1 MFIPYSLGS
10 SSWSV
15 KRATKEAKKTMFWL
29 STSFLVIQA
38 LVILKFFYMG
48 FALDELSSISDLIAL
63 PFIVISFLY
72 SIFCPLA
79 LSGGYYWGLGVK
91 FTSIVA
97 TMLGIISSI
106 YALNISSYDNIKEFS
121 KEDVTATVVSKGTW
135 SKVGSFVLSSEDDV
149 LTYDYVINFH
159 NVRVGDK
166 ITSVS
171 EAELVRTYTDLFGL
185 STQRKVKG
193 VVLERKSSE

>member
-10 SSWSV
+10 SGWSV
-15 KRATKEAKKTMFWL
+15 KKATKEAKKTMFWL

-63 PFIVISFLY
+63 HFIVISFLY

-79 LSGGYYWGLGVK
+79 LLGGYDWGLGVK

-135 SKVGSFVLSSEDDV
+135 AKVGSFVLSSEDDV

-193 VVLERKSSE
+193 VVLERRSSE

>member
-15 KRATKEAKKTMFWL
+15 KKATKEAKKTMFWF

-79 LSGGYYWGLGVK
+79 LSEGYDWGLGVK

-97 TMLGIISSI
+97 TTLGIISAI

-121 KEDVTATVVSKGTW
+121 KEEVTAAVVSKGTW

-149 LTYDYVINFH
+149 LTYDYIS
-159 NVRVGDK
+159 K
-166 ITSVS
+166 
-171 EAELVRTYTDLFGL
+171 AELVRTYTDLFGL
-185 STQRKVKG
+185 STQRRVKG
-193 VVLERKSSE
+193 VVLGRKSSE